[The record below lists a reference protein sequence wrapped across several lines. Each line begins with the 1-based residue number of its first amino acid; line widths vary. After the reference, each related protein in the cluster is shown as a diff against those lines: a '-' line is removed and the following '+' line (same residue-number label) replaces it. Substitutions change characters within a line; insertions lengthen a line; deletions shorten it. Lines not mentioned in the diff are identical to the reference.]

1 MKFLYA
7 AATISAIGNC
17 AYAYDGAWN
26 SEMTGWA
33 VAAVMFIAALGREM
47 QDA

>member
-1 MKFLYA
+1 MKLLFA

-17 AYAYDGAWN
+17 IFAWDGAWN

-33 VAAVMFIAALGREM
+33 VAAIMLIAALGREI